1 MLALVVGSGTAVVGA
16 ALLASLLRPRS
27 AITFVL
33 ATYLFAWAELLVV
46 VFSLSAISSLDRRS
60 LLAGLVVAS
69 AVAGVAWILA
79 GRPTPPPLAAAL
91 RRGRDAASD
100 PLVAILLVACGLAL
114 TYTLFITLT
123 TAPNDGDPL
132 VYEITRAAF
141 WHQHHGVTNLHSAYD
156 ERIDVW
162 PPVAEIG
169 TLAVITLS
177 ENERYVGLVQ
187 WLAVWMLALGTY
199 GVGRRIGLERPSAL
213 FGAALVPTLP
223 VVLTQSWTAFTDMV
237 FASFAVSAVYFGIGP
252 LGLELVAFG
261 AAVGLATGTKYLGP
275 IFAPLFAVILGVA
288 QPRRRWLP
296 LAGAALAGA
305 VLAGSWYART
315 QIESGDARG
324 AQGAGQQQSHDVA
337 SVVTTFQHL
346 SVEALDLSGASARG
360 IWVYSVAALVVVA
373 IALVLAVRRDRR
385 ARGLLVAAAA
395 LAAAPFVVREI
406 ARVWATSGVHIGSLL
421 GRSDL
426 VDQLRNWHASTAAD
440 GSVSWFGSLGALI
453 AVAAVPLAV
462 REVRRGRV
470 ARSAIALAAAP
481 LVSIGLFSLVVTYQR
496 YEGRYFT
503 AAFALCAATFG
514 GHALARRWLGTAIVG
529 IAVVTALLTLVNA
542 MGKPTGI
549 TILGEGASDRVWSM
563 PRWQQQGILRPT
575 PSERDEVA
583 TMRFVE
589 KHVPSDARLGV
600 ALVEN
605 NYAQPYF
612 GRHFQRELTIVD
624 VGDILSRDIEW
635 IVAAPVRTLVG
646 CPASWRRE
654 RYGSYG
660 WSVWRRVAPDSCAT
674 PMRLA
679 SG

>member
-305 VLAGSWYART
+305 GTRRLVVRPHADRERGRPRRPGGRRAAVARRRLRRHDVPAP
-315 QIESGDARG
+315 ERRG
-324 AQGAGQQQSHDVA
+324 ARPVRRVGEGHMGLFGCRPRGRRNRASAGGP
-337 SVVTTFQHL
+337 
-346 SVEALDLSGASARG
+346 SGSSSPRPPRRRSSARG
-360 IWVYSVAALVVVA
+360 G
-373 IALVLAVRRDRR
+373 AVRR
-385 ARGLLVAAAA
+385 
-395 LAAAPFVVREI
+395 
-406 ARVWATSGVHIGSLL
+406 T
-421 GRSDL
+421 
-426 VDQLRNWHASTAAD
+426 
-440 GSVSWFGSLGALI
+440 
-453 AVAAVPLAV
+453 
-462 REVRRGRV
+462 
-470 ARSAIALAAAP
+470 
-481 LVSIGLFSLVVTYQR
+481 
-496 YEGRYFT
+496 
-503 AAFALCAATFG
+503 
-514 GHALARRWLGTAIVG
+514 
-529 IAVVTALLTLVNA
+529 
-542 MGKPTGI
+542 
-549 TILGEGASDRVWSM
+549 
-563 PRWQQQGILRPT
+563 
-575 PSERDEVA
+575 
-583 TMRFVE
+583 
-589 KHVPSDARLGV
+589 
-600 ALVEN
+600 
-605 NYAQPYF
+605 
-612 GRHFQRELTIVD
+612 
-624 VGDILSRDIEW
+624 
-635 IVAAPVRTLVG
+635 
-646 CPASWRRE
+646 
-654 RYGSYG
+654 
-660 WSVWRRVAPDSCAT
+660 
-674 PMRLA
+674 
-679 SG
+679 